1 MFGAIRARR
10 ARKLRLALVVLG
22 LLALIAGAVAAEKSP
37 KGKKGTAGGKGAGK
51 GGGKGGKTAKGAHAS
66 GVRAKVLEREGIE
79 ALQHR
84 NFALALDKFNMA
96 ISLDPGY
103 VTHTRSPP
111 HPSPDIAQGS
121 RAPGA
126 RARGRRRGAASRIP
140 DTA

>member
-1 MFGAIRARR
+1 MQVHDLASSPG
-10 ARKLRLALVVLG
+10 ARKNAKRVG
-22 LLALIAGAVAAEKSP
+22 R
-37 KGKKGTAGGKGAGK
+37 GT
-51 GGGKGGKTAKGAHAS
+51 GGKGGKTAKGAHAS